1 MLNVK
6 LRTDEQIVELC
17 PSIMKFVLRV
27 DLSFHPCHTLC
38 CKCFGIYCINVI
50 CNCICHT
57 RVPREGSGP
66 WLWADLYIILHPL
79 WVKHGQVHF

>member
-38 CKCFGIYCINVI
+38 CKCFGIYCIYVI
-50 CNCICHT
+50 CNCMPHPSPK
-57 RVPREGSGP
+57 RGH
-66 WLWADLYIILHPL
+66 WALALGRPLHNITSP
-79 WVKHGQVHF
+79 VAEHGQVHF